1 MESNSHECG
10 HTHSN
15 STRLN
20 WLRAGVLGALDGII
34 SLAAIILG
42 ITAGEANIKFLI
54 LATVS
59 AIISGSLSMSFGEYL
74 SVSSQRD
81 SWLADIQKEIAE
93 HNKGPEARRIELE
106 ELIVIYQDRGLSR
119 DLSTI
124 VATELSKK
132 DPIRAH
138 VRDELGIDMDNI
150 VSPFQASLS
159 SGIAFFLG
167 SLLPSM
173 TLFIQL
179 DTLRTVSVVIVSEIC
194 FVIIALVSCR
204 LGPRTGY
211 VKTLIRLLFGGS
223 VALGVTYG
231 AGKLTTLV

>member
-1 MESNSHECG
+1 MDEHLHECG
-10 HTHSN
+10 HTHTT

-42 ITAGEANIKFLI
+42 ITAGQANVKFLV
-54 LATVS
+54 LASVS
-59 AIISGSLSMSFGEYL
+59 AVISGSLSMSFGEYL

-81 SWLADIQKEIAE
+81 SWLADIQKEVDE

-106 ELIVIYQDRGLSR
+106 ELIHIYEDRGLSR
-119 DLSTI
+119 ELATT
-124 VATELSKK
+124 VATEFSRK

-138 VRDELGIDMDNI
+138 VRDELGIDMDDI
-150 VSPFQASLS
+150 VSPFQASIS

-179 DTLRTVSVVIVSEIC
+179 DSLRIASVVIVSEIC
-194 FVIIALVSCR
+194 FIIIALVSCR

-211 VKTLIRLLFGGS
+211 IKTLIRLLLGGS
-223 VALGVTYG
+223 LALGVTYA